1 MRLLN
6 LRVCVEIMVSTRTS
20 RRAVTGD
27 TPNSTPHSSL
37 KPTEVVNGHADT
49 SGYTIPN
56 GSPRLSDET
65 TDRSRWRLL
74 DEQGRHTWHY
84 LETDE
89 QIKAWPQSIADKYH
103 QGLETD
109 LPSLPP
115 ASKPSEAVE
124 NCLQFY
130 SRLQLPAG
138 HWACEY
144 GGPHF
149 LIPGL
154 VFAWYATKT
163 PISEPYRIEMKN
175 YVFATQRRDGGWGL
189 HVEGASSVFGTGMYY
204 VVLRILGASEEDPR
218 MIKARG
224 LLHSMGG
231 AVNGPHWLKFW
242 FSVLGITDWAIVNP
256 VPPELWLL
264 PDWTPISPWRWWIHM
279 RMVFLAMGFVWS
291 KRWTMDETPLIRE
304 LRKEVFVQP
313 YETIDFASHRNSI
326 TPADDY
332 HPKSW
337 VLKLIMSL
345 LVWIWIPLLR
355 TKSIKKRAED
365 WTWRLIQYEDSN
377 TDWADL
383 APVNAPMN
391 TLACYIVEGPE
402 SFSFQRHLYRLHD
415 YCWMNKDGMLVNGTN
430 GVQVWDTAFTIQA
443 VVEAGLAKSP
453 KWEPMIKKA
462 HRYLETQQ
470 IVTEVEDQAICYRQ
484 SRKGAWPFST
494 KTQGYTVS
502 DCTAEGLRAVLILQK
517 DQGYDQVLSEERI
530 RWAVDLLLSMQNK
543 HSGGFSSYE
552 CQRGSEYLELL
563 NAAEVFGE
571 IMVEYDYP
579 ECTTAVVTVLS
590 LFQKHSDYR
599 KDEIIRIKKEA
610 VAYIKRAQRVDGSWC
625 GNWGICFTYCAMFAL
640 ESLSSIGETYA
651 DSENARK
658 GCQFLIDRQ
667 MEDGGWGESY
677 RSSHE
682 RRWVDNE
689 TSQVVHTAWTCIA
702 LMYAEYPDKEP
713 IKRGL
718 KMIMERQQQNGEWLQ
733 ESIEGVFNNSW

>member
-1 MRLLN
+1 
-6 LRVCVEIMVSTRTS
+6 MVSTRAS
-20 RRAVTGD
+20 RRAVGED
-27 TPNSTPHSSL
+27 ANAMPNGTPSGKTISNGVS
-37 KPTEVVNGHADT
+37 NGHAYQYRHLP
-49 SGYTIPN
+49 SGNLRPLN
-56 GSPRLSDET
+56 EK

-84 LETDE
+84 LESDE
-89 QIKAWPQSIADKYH
+89 QVKEWPQTIADRYH
-103 QGLETD
+103 QGLDTG
-109 LPSLPP
+109 LPDLPP
-115 ASKPSEAVE
+115 ATKPSEAVE

-130 SRLQLPAG
+130 SKLQLPAG

-149 LIPGL
+149 LIPGI
-154 VFAWYATKT
+154 VFAWYTTKT
-163 PISEPYRIEMKN
+163 PIPEPYRIEIKN
-175 YVFATQRRDGGWGL
+175 YVFATQRKDGGWGL
-189 HVEGASSVFGTGMYY
+189 HSEGESSVFGTGMYY

-218 MIKARG
+218 MVKARG
-224 LLHSMGG
+224 LLHSLGG

-242 FSVLGITDWAIVNP
+242 FSVLGIAEWSIVNP

-279 RMVFLAMGFVWS
+279 RMVFLAMSFIWS
-291 KRWTMDETPLIRE
+291 KRWSMEETPLIRQ
-304 LRKEVFVQP
+304 LRSEVYVAP
-313 YETIDFASHRNSI
+313 YESINFASHRNSI
-326 TPADDY
+326 GPADNY

-337 VLKLIMSL
+337 VLNFINLL

-355 TKSIKKRAED
+355 TKSIRKRAEE
-365 WTWRLIQYEDSN
+365 WTWRLIQYEDAN

-391 TLACYIVEGPE
+391 TVACYIMEGPE

-443 VVEAGLAKSP
+443 VVEAGFAHNPRWK
-453 KWEPMIKKA
+453 PMLEKA

-470 IVTEVEDQAICYRQ
+470 IVSEVEDQAICYRQ

-502 DCTAEGLRAVLILQK
+502 DCTAEGLRAVMILQK
-517 DQGYDQVLSEERI
+517 TEGYEQVLSEERI
-530 RWAVDLLLSMQNK
+530 QWAVDLLLSMQNK

-552 CQRGSEYLELL
+552 IQRGSEYLELL

-590 LFQKHSDYR
+590 LFQKYSDYR
-599 KDEIIRIKKEA
+599 KDDIIRIKKEA
-610 VAYIKRAQRVDGSWC
+610 VAYIKRAQRLDGSWY
-625 GNWGICFTYCAMFAL
+625 GNWGVCFTYCAMFAL
-640 ESLSSIGETYA
+640 ESLSSIGEIYA
-651 DSENARK
+651 NSESARK
-658 GCQFLIDRQ
+658 GCQFLIDHQ
-667 MEDGGWGESY
+667 MKDGGWGESY
-677 RSSHE
+677 LSSHE

-689 TSQVVHTAWTCIA
+689 KSQVVHTAWTCIA

-718 KMIMERQQQNGEWLQ
+718 KMIMERQQANGEWLQ